1 MLVIPHDR
9 ARRDHWLHH
18 VRNHLLDCHKT
29 PVPEPAA
36 ASVAAI
42 SAQEEVS
49 ATPPAASLA
58 ESRNRSTNGAA
69 VKAAAPNA
77 PSTALRAESAGSE
90 ASASSSSVITPP
102 DAPAASSQQT
112 QIVTLSKTYDRILI
126 GHDDSAEDVME
137 ALADLRAHLF
147 TQPKCVAAGD
157 LPLIHLS
164 IATLEV
170 YGREW
175 TSHLKQADLASELL
189 RSVLSFAQDV
199 SEADGVDRLCVLV
212 KQFAP
217 MATQMIFPWLLPEW
231 RLHAAELLSEFE
243 ILVAV
248 EPALVG
254 PVAASAN
261 AVCFWA
267 LRGADILP
275 RQLYGEDGYLF
286 RSHIR
291 SRIDRPLHPATQ
303 H

>member
-1 MLVIPHDR
+1 M
-9 ARRDHWLHH
+9 
-18 VRNHLLDCHKT
+18 
-29 PVPEPAA
+29 
-36 ASVAAI
+36 
-42 SAQEEVS
+42 
-49 ATPPAASLA
+49 
-58 ESRNRSTNGAA
+58 
-69 VKAAAPNA
+69 KAAAPNA

-217 MATQMIFPWLLPEW
+217 V
-231 RLHAAELLSEFE
+231 AELLSEFE